1 MSQASQVVLAKSPLQ
16 TRVIP
21 VAPASLKQTIQVV
34 TASNPQLRQSTSI
47 QGKPVTSA
55 VRRSPGPGSSPNTST
70 SPGAATSTVAAG
82 TSPAVGATS
91 VSASNL
97 TSPSV
102 LGQVRLQTLTQQVQQ
117 QQTQQQQQTPPDTQ
131 PK

>member
-1 MSQASQVVLAKSPLQ
+1 MSQANQVVLAKSPLP

-21 VAPASLKQTIQVV
+21 VAPAALKQTIQVV
-34 TASNPQLRQSTSI
+34 TANNPQLRQSAPI
-47 QGKPVTSA
+47 QGKPVASA
-55 VRRSPGPGSSPNTST
+55 VRRSPGPNPGSGT
-70 SPGAATSTVAAG
+70 SPGVTASGSTVAAG
-82 TSPAVGATS
+82 TNPGVGTTS
-91 VSASNL
+91 ASTSNL

-117 QQTQQQQQTPPDTQ
+117 QQTQQQQAQQDAQ